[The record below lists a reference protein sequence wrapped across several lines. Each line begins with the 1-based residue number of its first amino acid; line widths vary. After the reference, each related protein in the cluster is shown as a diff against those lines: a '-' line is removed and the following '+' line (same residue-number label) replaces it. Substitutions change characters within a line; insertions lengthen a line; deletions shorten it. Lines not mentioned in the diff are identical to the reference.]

1 MKKFHTARLERIVL
15 NVLWGGMVLVGILYA
30 AFTGNM
36 AEVTAAAIGSSKE
49 AVSLCITM
57 LGVVAMWSGL
67 MEVASGSGLV
77 ARLTA
82 GLEGV
87 LDFLF
92 PRIPAGHQARGY
104 IALNMIANMLGLGWA
119 ATPAGLK
126 AMEELAKLED
136 ERGAA
141 IKHVPMKNCNHK
153 TEDKVEDK
161 MEDRTEDKAEDQK
174 VHRKSE
180 TGIASDEMCTFLI
193 INISSLQL
201 IPVNIIAYRSQ
212 YVSVNP
218 TAIIVPG
225 LIATVFSTVAAV
237 IFCKIMCG
245 KE

>member
-1 MKKFHTARLERIVL
+1 MYHDV
-15 NVLWGGMVLVGILYA
+15 GGGSDVVGFNGGGFRVGA
-30 AFTGNM
+30 CG
-36 AEVTAAAIGSSKE
+36 
-49 AVSLCITM
+49 AVN
-57 LGVVAMWSGL
+57 GWSGGGVGFFVS
-67 MEVASGSGLV
+67 ENSGRASGPGLYCV
-77 ARLTA
+77 EYDREYA
-82 GLEGV
+82 GAWVGG
-87 LDFLF
+87 DS
-92 PRIPAGHQARGY
+92 
-104 IALNMIANMLGLGWA
+104 
-119 ATPAGLK
+119 AGLK